1 MALKKGVNSYR
12 TVAEADLYFED
23 RLDAAAYTEAAE
35 DLKAQSLIT
44 ATSILDSMNWT
55 GYAVSESQ
63 NLAFP
68 RVGTYFDPR
77 LGYDVSFND
86 DVPDRI
92 NKATFELAYHF
103 LNNDGLLDD
112 SGSVLNLKVGS
123 ISLERVSLANTVPAS
138 VKRLIKPLLENAGA
152 RQWWR
157 AN

>member
-1 MALKKGVNSYR
+1 
-12 TVAEADLYFED
+12 
-23 RLDAAAYTEAAE
+23 
-35 DLKAQSLIT
+35 
-44 ATSILDSMNWT
+44 MNP
-55 GYAVSESQ
+55 